1 MARNRSG
8 SASSAIGF
16 GPAPKSRKNLPSWSM
31 PSRTSSCPS
40 GRFSGFWERG
50 MVAWKPLAIRGVT
63 IMKMMSSTSITSMRG
78 VTLMSA
84 LTAAR
89 ALVADRATGLR
100 RLLRLEFLREDRPAE
115 LRPDALDQVIDQ
127 LLRRVRHLDGE
138 EVDLGRE
145 VVVQPHGRNGDDET
159 EGRGDERFGD
169 TGGHRGERAA
179 PARGGHPGEGV
190 HDAHHRTEQPDERRG
205 RARGRQDA
213 EAALQL
219 RSDDQDLA
227 LH

>member
-16 GPAPKSRKNLPSWSM
+16 GPAPKSRKNLPSLTM

-127 LLRRVRHLDGE
+127 LLRRVGHLDGE

-145 VVVQPHGRNGDDET
+145 VVVQPHGRNRHE
-159 EGRGDERFGD
+159 EAERGRDQRLGD
-169 TGGHRGERAA
+169 TGGHRRQGAAAARGRHAGER
-179 PARGGHPGEGV
+179 V
-190 HDAHHRTEQPDERRG
+190 HDAHHSAKQTD
-205 RARGRQDA
+205 
-213 EAALQL
+213 
-219 RSDDQDLA
+219 
-227 LH
+227 